1 MAAPVRVLIVDD
13 HDLFAKTLQAV
24 LAGDQRIEVVGRASN
39 GAEALRLASSLSPS
53 VVLMD
58 LDMPIMDGFEATRRL
73 KELELDLS
81 VVILTASDA
90 RDDATRA
97 LAAGAIG
104 YVTKDR
110 VVAELGDAILD
121 VALGR
126 GGEHAAPAN

>member
-1 MAAPVRVLIVDD
+1 MAPVRVLIVDD

-24 LAGDQRIEVVGRASN
+24 LAGDQRIEVIGRASN
-39 GAEALRLASSLSPS
+39 GGEAIRMATALTPA

-73 KELELDLS
+73 IDLELGIS

-90 RDDATRA
+90 PDDADRA

-104 YVTKDR
+104 YVTKDS
-110 VVAELGDAILD
+110 VVAGLGGAILD

-126 GGEHAAPAN
+126 GGDASAAPLH

>member
-1 MAAPVRVLIVDD
+1 MAPPVRVLIVDD
-13 HDLFAKTLQAV
+13 HDLFATTLQAV
-24 LAGDQRIEVVGRASN
+24 LAGDHRIEVVGRASN
-39 GAEALRLASSLSPS
+39 GSEALKLATSLSPS

-73 KELELDLS
+73 KELGLDLS

-90 RDDATRA
+90 RSDADRA

-110 VVAELGDAILD
+110 VVAELGDAILE
-121 VALGR
+121 VAQSR
-126 GGEHAAPAN
+126 GGNAAPAA